1 MLGPLNDIVTCATC
15 PGGVD
20 EPLFAAVNHM
30 HAAGLPP
37 TTYREAEALAVFR
50 NRLAAAEA
58 FEIAEARK
66 R

>member
-20 EPLFAAVNHM
+20 EPLFSTVHRL

-37 TTYREAEALAVFR
+37 TTNREAEALAILR
-50 NRLAAAEA
+50 TRLAAAEA

-66 R
+66 P